1 MTDYLEQLLE
11 RLEEPEE
18 KETSITA
25 QSAWNPQTGTA
36 GHSHAGRLEE
46 PARQGEK
53 APALAGQVSP
63 EAGGSVWERDI
74 QTPGTERDIETPS
87 SEQDVQTAN
96 SERAIQ
102 APDSEW
108 AVQTSDSERVI
119 QPLDSGPHAQGRK
132 FQAGL
137 DGDRR
142 WRLFPPGM
150 EKAFASGMEETFT
163 ESTEDALFYGTQGA
177 PFYGKEGAAFYG
189 TEDSAMAGAVDMPHY
204 GASRLPLRA
213 VEEARDALDRGGS
226 APSRWDGARLSGE
239 YWGAA
244 PVQRTPAAS
253 FGSAAA
259 MLEQRLAQ
267 SMAWTAAPRAPG
279 TAAAQDVIG
288 TELDLEELDQKVRR
302 DARRYDGVLTPY

>member
-18 KETSITA
+18 RETSITA
-25 QSAWNPQTGTA
+25 RSAWNPQTGTA

-74 QTPGTERDIETPS
+74 QTPGSER
-87 SEQDVQTAN
+87 DVQTAN
-96 SERAIQ
+96 SERTIQ
-102 APDSEW
+102 APDSDR
-108 AVQTSDSERVI
+108 AVQTSDWERVI

-132 FQAGL
+132 FQAGI

-150 EKAFASGMEETFT
+150 KKAFVSSMEETFT

-177 PFYGKEGAAFYG
+177 PFYGKEDAALHTAKDTSIAGAAH
-189 TEDSAMAGAVDMPHY
+189 MPHY
-204 GASRLPLRA
+204 GAGRLPLRA

-226 APSRWDGARLSGE
+226 APSRWNGARLTAE

-244 PVQRTPAAS
+244 PVQRTPAVS

-279 TAAAQDVIG
+279 TAAAQDAIG